1 MFPLVVRMIKSPLS
15 VKNNF
20 FYLSLKIR
28 LKSTSYVG
36 GVSSQLQEWFSGL
49 LVFDPYFQGEIFAQ
63 NIASL
68 LNLDRY
74 SRGDIP
80 VTFLKTVRKALV
92 SE

>member
-15 VKNNF
+15 VKNNL

-49 LVFDPYFQGEIFAQ
+49 LVFEPYFQ
-63 NIASL
+63 
-68 LNLDRY
+68 
-74 SRGDIP
+74 
-80 VTFLKTVRKALV
+80 
-92 SE
+92 